1 MEVIHVILHW
11 HCMNKIPLHFG
22 LLSFPLSLFPF
33 TFCFRDLVFFAIAI
47 MVLIDGK
54 EVITEE
60 ERRLKQDRERTK
72 YWKVRPLQLCELLKK
87 FLLTENSAGD
97 HMW

>member
-1 MEVIHVILHW
+1 
-11 HCMNKIPLHFG
+11 MNKIPLHFG

-72 YWKVRPLQLCELLKK
+72 YWKVRSLQLCELLKK